1 MSTINSPIA
10 AATLALLLASAP
22 AAVAEAPIAAPSAEE
37 IRPLLNG
44 SQVPAVTLHD
54 PDGKAVELRELVAL
68 QPTVLIF
75 YRGGW

>member
-1 MSTINSPIA
+1 MSRINSPIA
-10 AATLALLLASAP
+10 AATLALLLAIAAP
-22 AAVAEAPIAAPSAEE
+22 AVAESPTAAPSAEE

-54 PDGKAVELRELVAL
+54 ADGKAVELRELVAL